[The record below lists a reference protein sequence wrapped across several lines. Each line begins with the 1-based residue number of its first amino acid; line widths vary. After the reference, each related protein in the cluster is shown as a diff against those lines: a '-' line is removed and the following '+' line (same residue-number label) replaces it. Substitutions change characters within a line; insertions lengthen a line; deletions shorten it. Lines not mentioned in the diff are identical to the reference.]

1 MNNKKQR
8 LIIVLF
14 VGLIGLVTA
23 VILTLIP
30 TPQAQAQIV
39 IYVDDDTCPA
49 TGSGTQGSPYC
60 RIQDAVN
67 AANNNYEIRVA
78 AGNYTG
84 VQTVP
89 VQQWE
94 GEHTYTQVVI
104 ITKSLTL
111 QGGYTPDDWYT
122 PDPAANLTVIDA
134 QQQGRGVSIV
144 GTTAVHPFVTIDGFT
159 ITGGDYTDLGNPDG
173 ISNWEC
179 NDSGA
184 DCGGGFYV
192 YRSGFNLRNSVVS
205 DNIASQNI
213 GVGGGIYFTYLSAPS
228 AIENTRITGN
238 SAPGSGGA
246 GGGLYAIQLYQPLA
260 IAQSVFQD
268 NSAQGSGGGV
278 RLSFNIEALVTITD
292 TDFISNTAVTD
303 LAGGMYVRL
312 SQNGELL
319 RMDRVRFQNN
329 QAHNRGAAFFLDAAG
344 PVTPQARLTNILF
357 TGNSLI
363 SANPEDAVVGIDG
376 AFTSLDVE
384 MAHITAADNSTVTF
398 LHTKSGNDAGDT
410 VTVTVKNALLSF
422 FTNAYSAEESGGGEV
437 VVQHD
442 NTLTQYVT
450 NMHQNMAGSPTFTA
464 NNPLTGDP
472 KLSATYHLLAG
483 SAAIDAGVDAGVIV
497 DIDGQPRP
505 DGAGF
510 DIGADELYIY
520 KVYLPGIFRN

>member
-8 LIIVLF
+8 LMIVLL

-23 VILTLIP
+23 VILMLTPI
-30 TPQAQAQIV
+30 PQAQAQIV
-39 IYVDDDTCPA
+39 IYVDDNTCPA
-49 TGSGTQGSPYC
+49 AGSGTQGSPYC
-60 RIQDAVN
+60 RIQDAVD
-67 AANNNYEIRVA
+67 AANDNYEIRVA

-111 QGGYTPDDWYT
+111 QGGYTPSNWYT

-134 QQQGRGVSIV
+134 QQQGRGISIV
-144 GTTAVHPFVTIDGFT
+144 GTTAVHPFVTVDGFT

-173 ISNWEC
+173 VSNWEC
-179 NDSGA
+179 DDSGA
-184 DCGGGFYV
+184 DCGGGFYA
-192 YRSGFNLRNSVVS
+192 YRSGFNLRNSIVS
-205 DNIASQNI
+205 GNVASQAV

-228 AIENTRITGN
+228 YIENTRVTGN

-246 GGGLYAIQLYQPLA
+246 GGGLYAVRLYQPLT
-260 IAQSVFQD
+260 IIQSVFED

-278 RLSFNIEALVTITD
+278 RLSSSIEALVTITN

-303 LAGGMYVRL
+303 NAGGMYVRL
-312 SQNGELL
+312 SQDGKLL
-319 RMDRVRFQNN
+319 HMDRVRFQNN
-329 QAHNRGAAFFLDAAG
+329 RAHNRGAAFFLDAAG
-344 PVTPQARLTNILF
+344 PVTPQAQLTNVLF

-398 LHTKSGNDAGDT
+398 LHTKSGNDASDT

-422 FTNAYSAEESGGGEV
+422 FTNAYSAEEDLGGEV
-437 VVQHD
+437 VVQHY

-450 NMHQNMAGSPTFTA
+450 NMHQNKAGSPTFTA
-464 NNPLTGDP
+464 VNPLTGDP
-472 KLSATYHLLAG
+472 KLSATYHLQSG
-483 SAAIDAGVDAGVIV
+483 SAAIDAGVDAGVMA

-505 DGAGF
+505 NGTGF
-510 DIGADELYIY
+510 DIGADEFFIY
-520 KVYLPGIFRN
+520 KVYLPGILSN